1 MSKYIVVKEREKL
14 DTPYLEENKKKERL
28 QSESVEYLKEKTVL
42 PSQVI
47 ETTKSKLS
55 FSPLIIEEEKTTKT
69 IPSVVSSEEKN
80 SVKLETY
87 KEEMKK
93 SKITLSSKLT
103 QKKENFSL
111 ETVISKEKKIS
122 PSFTPLKIEKQGK
135 ENEGLNIPV
144 IAVSKTRGIDMLQN
158 EPIISKGK
166 EPLFADITEKKEK
179 EELSHEY
186 ELIQKDGKKLSGQIT
201 ENKNDAHFGE
211 LPETVNKEDVDFGEI
226 SAEEK
231 ETVDLNTKINAVGKN
246 DTELEQ
252 LILQNRELF
261 GIEGEI
267 SKEDKD
273 KLSLL
278 IPEIENLATNGKI
291 DPNKKIEE
299 KKTGKWWEKAK
310 DWLEEL
316 LGFNLEIATL
326 KSLLMPPELDKLL
339 SDIKSFKGAV
349 ANGDIDVI
357 DATIGGFNLTNE
369 LYDKMSHFT
378 FGELA
383 GVYASNFFTLTGF
396 KPSPSIKNP
405 GKKQIGDDEWTGGVL
420 LNAEDPFGSIEDESN
435 TTLRKLGRFTD
446 LRGLKNFGINQIGN
460 LFTGRNRKKE
470 EDDGELVYNK
480 TTSKWEFKYN
490 KDRWKLRNGNIAGD
504 LAKANNAFEEPDAV
518 QALMGSLEYD
528 EAGDGWENVFDPAIR
543 IGNAAL
549 NGNIEKELKNQATN
563 KSSDFINKIFDVGN
577 AKANTIKEKYKVEIS
592 DDGKIDKQIKALGIG
607 KGKISDL
614 ISKKEDL
621 VEQLGF
627 NKKKENTTGYGY
639 EFAEAEAAE
648 DIPHISILN
657 DMEYSTENLNTLK
670 RSIEENYLSVQNRNN
685 YNLGYMIVEPADF
698 TGKFKKFKI
707 DFQFNPEITEGSLK
721 ARYDSTTILNRIGQL
736 ETYVGTDSITP
747 TIKLQYRVL
756 SRDDKKGRS
765 WMSKWTL
772 PYIQQIEMALRSLT
786 VPANIENRTTR
797 PPVIRIEMG
806 DKSNLFKFPILT
818 NKTQRWRYFIA
829 TDVNINKFFD
839 GNPYYIDDS
848 LERDF
853 YNGYKNQSYNLYARD
868 MMGFDVDIS
877 LTEVKKSY
885 FIYYPNFNDYYDSVV
900 NNSNQ
905 DSLQNFIYN
914 GEF

>member
-1 MSKYIVVKEREKL
+1 MSKYIVVKEKEKL
-14 DTPYLEENKKKERL
+14 NTPYLEENKKKEKL
-28 QSESVEYLKEKTVL
+28 QPESIEYLKEKTIL
-42 PSQVI
+42 PSQTI

-55 FSPLIIEEEKTTKT
+55 FSPLIVKEEKTTKT
-69 IPSVVSSEEKN
+69 IPSIVSSEEKN
-80 SVKLETY
+80 S
-87 KEEMKK
+87 
-93 SKITLSSKLT
+93 IKLT
-103 QKKENFSL
+103 YSSNSNYKKGNFSL
-111 ETVISKEKKIS
+111 ETIISKEKKSS
-122 PSFTPLKIEKQGK
+122 PTFTPLKIENQSKK
-135 ENEGLNIPV
+135 NEDLNIPV
-144 IAVSKTRGIDMLQN
+144 IITSKAKGFDMLQN
-158 EPIISKGK
+158 EPIFSKSK
-166 EPLFADITEKKEK
+166 EPLSADITEKKEK

-186 ELIQKDGKKLSGQIT
+186 ELIQKDGKKLRGQIT
-201 ENKNDAHFGE
+201 ENKNDARFGE
-211 LPETVNKEDVDFGEI
+211 LPETINKKDVDLEEV

-231 ETVDLNTKINAVGKN
+231 ETIDLNTKINATGKN
-246 DTELEQ
+246 DAELEQ

-273 KLSLL
+273 KLNLL

-291 DPNKKIEE
+291 DPNKRIEE
-299 KKTGKWWEKAK
+299 KKTGKWWDKAK

-349 ANGDIDVI
+349 THGDVI

-396 KPSPSIKNP
+396 RPSPSIKNP
-405 GKKQIGDDEWTGGVL
+405 GKKQIGDDEWSGGIL
-420 LNAEDPFGSIEDESN
+420 LNSENPFGSIEDESN

-446 LRGLKNFGINQIGN
+446 LKGLKNFGINQIGN

-470 EDDGELVYNK
+470 EDDDGELVYNK

-528 EAGDGWENVFDPAIR
+528 EAGDGWAEEVFDPAIR
-543 IGNAAL
+543 LGNSAL

-563 KSSDFINKIFDVGN
+563 KSSNFINKIFDVGN

-621 VEQLGF
+621 INQLGF

-639 EFAEAEAAE
+639 EIAETNAPE
-648 DIPHISILN
+648 DTPHINILN
-657 DMEYSTENLNTLK
+657 DMEYSNENLNTLK
-670 RSIEENYLSVQNRNN
+670 KSIEENYLSIQNKNN
-685 YNLGYMIVEPADF
+685 YNLGYMIVEPACYNNEF
-698 TGKFKKFKI
+698 ENFKI

-721 ARYDSTTILNRIGQL
+721 ARYDTATILNRIGQL
-736 ETYVGTDSITP
+736 ETYVGTDSITAQ
-747 TIKLQYRVL
+747 IKLQYRVL
-756 SRDDKKGRS
+756 SRDPNKGRS
-765 WMSKWTL
+765 WMSRWTL
-772 PYIQQIEMALRSLT
+772 NYIQQIEMALRALT
-786 VPANIENRTTR
+786 VPASSGNRTTR
-797 PPVIRIEMG
+797 PPVVRIEMG

-818 NKTQRWRYFIA
+818 NQSQKWRYFIA
-829 TDVNINKFFD
+829 TDVTINKFYE
-839 GNPYYIDDS
+839 GSSYYIDDS
-848 LERDF
+848 LNRDF
-853 YNGYKNQSYNLYARD
+853 YNGYKNQAYNLYARD
-868 MMGFDVDIS
+868 MMGFDADIS

-885 FIYYPNFNDYYDSVV
+885 FTYYPNFNDYYDSVV
-900 NNSNQ
+900 NGPNSNK
-905 DSLQNFIYN
+905 DTLPNFLISK
-914 GEF
+914 GVS